1 MSLTLEA
8 GHSWTFGF
16 VAGLVYT
23 DMVDENARR
32 VSAGKGEVEQM
43 KFGVVEL
50 NDARVS
56 IFCTLRKESI

>member
-43 KFGVVEL
+43 KFGVL
-50 NDARVS
+50 
-56 IFCTLRKESI
+56 